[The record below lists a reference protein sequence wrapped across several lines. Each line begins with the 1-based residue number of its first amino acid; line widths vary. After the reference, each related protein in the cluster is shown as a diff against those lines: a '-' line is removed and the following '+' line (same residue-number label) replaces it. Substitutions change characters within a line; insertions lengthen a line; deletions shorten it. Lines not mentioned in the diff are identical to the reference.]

1 LWVAFQRTKIF
12 YVVVGSINT
21 NLGSL
26 CSLNGSVGED
36 KLKCRVINSGEVARS
51 RRLVF
56 LRAECKGV
64 NIDTLIRVSGVGLVR
79 LDPRE
84 VGSFTLR
91 EAVLSVKLELSGDD
105 RVLSPTVHVKG
116 GLREDKGAGIGDTRV
131 VLVGTSVGNEGSD
144 LSRCSLWDRAVLTT
158 KVRLVVRVG
167 RTVPVSS
174 ETTSRDVV
182 KGTRILEETTGIN
195 VGARVSGN
203 GSRTSEG
210 VDGVRK
216 GINGVGV
223 VERLGTKDLEEEGIT
238 GQRRAI
244 VHVLVR
250 LDNPDKLLNGVVKV
264 ELDLVG

>member
-116 GLREDKGAGIGDTRV
+116 GLREDKGTGIGDTRV
-131 VLVGTSVGNEGSD
+131 VLVGTSVGDEGSD

-174 ETTSRDVV
+174 ETTLRDIIQSTGILE
-182 KGTRILEETTGIN
+182 KTTSINEGTRVSSNRGGTTESMDSIRKSIN
-195 VGARVSGN
+195 SI
-203 GSRTSEG
+203 S
-210 VDGVRK
+210 
-216 GINGVGV
+216 V
-223 VERLGTKDLEEEGIT
+223 VEGLGTEDLEQEGIT
-238 GQRRAI
+238 SQR
-244 VHVLVR
+244 
-250 LDNPDKLLNGVVKV
+250 
-264 ELDLVG
+264 